1 MTQAGSEQQHIA
13 LARLRLKNCKLVL
26 ADEPTGS
33 LDRKNGQIV
42 TDLLHQLNQE
52 GKTVL
57 MVTHDESLIRENDRN
72 IRL

>member
-1 MTQAGSEQQHIA
+1 MTQASSEQQHIA